1 VHRLALVSGTLAA
14 AFVLLAFSGQRT
26 SAGEDA
32 DSAAEL
38 KARTHFA
45 AGEYKQAL
53 DIFARL
59 YAETLHPT
67 YLRNV
72 GRCHQ
77 RLGDA
82 DNAIATFRDYLRKA
96 KDLTPE
102 QRAEVEGFIAE
113 MDELKRSRSPTA
125 SHPAAPHA
133 GEMSPA
139 LVASPAAVSPPP
151 DRPQPDSFYTRTWF
165 WVVVAAVAAGS
176 AAAVL
181 LLTADSS
188 PSHGNIGVIDVRGGL
203 R

>member
-1 VHRLALVSGTLAA
+1 MHRLRLAFASRTLAI
-14 AFVLLAFSGQRT
+14 AFVLVALSGQR
-26 SAGEDA
+26 AFAA
-32 DSAAEL
+32 DDESAAEL
-38 KARTHFA
+38 RARTHFA

-67 YLRNV
+67 YLRNI

-96 KDLTPE
+96 KDLTAE
-102 QRAEVEGFIAE
+102 QRAEVDGFIAE
-113 MDELKRSRSPTA
+113 MEQLKRSRSPTA
-125 SHPAAPHA
+125 VDLTVPPAS
-133 GEMSPA
+133 ESSPA
-139 LVASPAAVSPPP
+139 LVASPA
-151 DRPQPDSFYTRTWF
+151 RPQSDPFYTRTWF
-165 WVVVAAVAAGS
+165 WVAVAVVAAGS
-176 AAAVL
+176 AVAVL

-188 PSHGNIGVIDVRGGL
+188 PSYGNLGVIDVRSGL

>member
-1 VHRLALVSGTLAA
+1 VHGLAFVSRTLAIA
-14 AFVLLAFSGQRT
+14 LVLLALSSQRA
-26 SAGEDA
+26 SAADDA

-38 KARTHFA
+38 RARTHFA

-96 KDLTPE
+96 KDLTAE

-113 MDELKRSRSPTA
+113 MEQLKRSRRPTA
-125 SHPAAPHA
+125 NDLTVPPATETPA
-133 GEMSPA
+133 A
-139 LVASPAAVSPPP
+139 LVASPAIVSPPP
-151 DRPQPDSFYTRTWF
+151 DEPQRDAFYGHPWF
-165 WVVVAAVAAGS
+165 WVTVAVLAAGS
-176 AAAVL
+176 ATAVL
-181 LLTADSS
+181 LLTADGS
-188 PSHGNIGVIDVRGGL
+188 PSHGNIGLIDL
-203 R
+203 RSSLR